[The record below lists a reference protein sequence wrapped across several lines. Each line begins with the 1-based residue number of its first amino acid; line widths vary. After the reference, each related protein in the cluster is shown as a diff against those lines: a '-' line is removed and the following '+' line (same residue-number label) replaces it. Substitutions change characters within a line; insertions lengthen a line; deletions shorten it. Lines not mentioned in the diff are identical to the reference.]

1 MRSRRAESL
10 STLTHEDAS
19 SLDPPPPKRRKK
31 GHSMESLLAREVGL
45 MRDASGEA
53 SASFVGSA
61 SGIHFIRAVWG
72 AVGSANVEETSP
84 ATNLVPGEDDRLEAP
99 APSGAK
105 RRIWHDQ
112 EVASATHNQI
122 AGNPSF
128 DELLDWTEDFFD
140 NWHPPFP
147 VLHAPSV
154 LASLEKLSEHGIN
167 NLATWD
173 SVVVRAIISISLA
186 DRRQSAKPLSRPL
199 PSDLVFSTFDD
210 AHEAILPALT
220 RPATIAGIQAVICV
234 QLFLVSMLR
243 LNTASRL
250 GGLIVQMAF
259 QLGLHRCPSRYQNFP
274 QSERQ
279 SRKRIFWAMYCLER
293 YICQA
298 MGLPLTIR
306 DDDADVC
313 HLNEEIHRPK
323 PQQHPPSYNHTRNA
337 TERDASPAPDGRLQ
351 LLVFLSQHAQLR
363 GSIIELRNKR
373 VEERDRNPDVAILIN
388 ARLTQWWNEVE
399 DFFDQSEPSASSI
412 SRLHKAVLETLKHES
427 IIMLHRP
434 MLALPK
440 TAASYASAVHAC
452 IGAAKSLLS
461 VLYVLTE
468 EPMTTG
474 SSGSFNAPMM
484 WPSFTWAVWM
494 SAFIL
499 LYATTEGIVNGQVA
513 GRNVDKSLRILN
525 RLALR
530 GSVWPEASA
539 VAIQDLRSIL
549 TERNGMP
556 PTPSSTTARDST
568 DQPRQTFPQTTT
580 PVHQR
585 GISNAEGTRSSDSS
599 APIQR
604 TMPEFRTQNS
614 TGAGSTATQEPP
626 RAWVHS
632 GNQTSWHEQQHQAP
646 TSRTSNHNALNVHD
660 VFATDPDSDLTWP
673 DPSFMPKDVPPM
685 AFGTGDPFQGFD
697 IPFWFGQDN
706 TVAWMGNEP

>member
-1 MRSRRAESL
+1 MRSQRAESL
-10 STLTHEDAS
+10 STLTQEDGNNV
-19 SLDPPPPKRRKK
+19 DPPPAKRRKQ
-31 GHSMESLLAREVGL
+31 GHSTMESLLAREVGL
-45 MRDASGEA
+45 MRDGSGEA

-61 SGIHFIRAVWG
+61 SGIHFIRAVYG
-72 AVGSANVEETSP
+72 AVGSTAVEETSP
-84 ATNLVPGEDDRLEAP
+84 ATNLVPGEDDRLEGP

-105 RRIWHDQ
+105 RRIWHSQ
-112 EVASATHNQI
+112 EVDSSADMQST
-122 AGNPSF
+122 GRPSF
-128 DELLDWTEDFFD
+128 EELLNWTESFFD

-154 LASLEKLSEHGIN
+154 LTSLEKLSEKGITH
-167 NLATWD
+167 LPTWD
-173 SVVVRAIISISLA
+173 AVIARAIISISLA
-186 DRRQSAKPLSRPL
+186 DRRQSSKLLVKAL
-199 PSDLVFSTFDD
+199 PSNLVFQTFDD

-234 QLFLVSMLR
+234 QLFFVSMLR

-279 SRKRIFWAMYCLER
+279 LRKRIYWSLYCLER
-293 YICQA
+293 YVCQA

-306 DDDADVC
+306 DEDADVC
-313 HLNEEIHRPK
+313 QLNEEIHRPK
-323 PQQHPPSYNHTRNA
+323 PQQQAALNQVMTGAEQHETSPPS
-337 TERDASPAPDGRLQ
+337 DGRLQ

-373 VEERDRNPDVAILIN
+373 VQERDKNPDVAILIN

-399 DFFDQSEPSASSI
+399 DFFDQSEPASSTI
-412 SRLHKAVLETLKHES
+412 SRLHKAVLETMKHES
-427 IIMLHRP
+427 VIMLHRP

-440 TAASYASAVHAC
+440 TAASYASAIHAC

-461 VLYVLTE
+461 VLDSLIE
-468 EPMTTG
+468 EPRPGESAT
-474 SSGSFNAPMM
+474 SGATMI

-499 LYATTEGIVNGQVA
+499 LYATTEGNVNGRVA

-525 RLALR
+525 MLALR

-549 TERNGMP
+549 TERSGIP
-556 PTPSSTTARDST
+556 PTPSGATARDGT
-568 DQPRQTFPQTTT
+568 DQSIHAQTT
-580 PVHQR
+580 PLRQNVVL
-585 GISNAEGTRSSDSS
+585 SADDMASSIPSS
-599 APIQR
+599 SIQR
-604 TMPEFRTQNS
+604 SRLGDLFRTQS
-614 TGAGSTATQEPP
+614 DVTATQEPP
-626 RAWVHS
+626 RMWPAN
-632 GNQTSWHEQQHQAP
+632 GNTTSWHEQQQAP
-646 TSRTSNHNALNVHD
+646 NTRPGNQPQLNTQNAYP
-660 VFATDPDSDLTWP
+660 PDADLDFHWP
-673 DPSFMPKDVPPM
+673 DQNFLPKDVPPM

-706 TVAWMGNEP
+706 TVAWMGTET

>member
-1 MRSRRAESL
+1 
-10 STLTHEDAS
+10 
-19 SLDPPPPKRRKK
+19 
-31 GHSMESLLAREVGL
+31 MESLLAREVGL
-45 MRDASGEA
+45 MRDGSGEA

-61 SGIHFIRAVWG
+61 SGIHFIRAVYG
-72 AVGSANVEETSP
+72 AVGSAAAEETSP
-84 ATNLVPGEDDRLEAP
+84 ATNLVPGEDDRLEVP

-112 EVASATHNQI
+112 EVTSTTDGQNT
-122 AGNPSF
+122 GSPSF
-128 DELLDWTEDFFD
+128 DELLDWTENFFD

-154 LASLEKLSEHGIN
+154 LVSLEKLSEHGITS
-167 NLATWD
+167 LTTWD
-173 SVVVRAIISISLA
+173 AVVVRAIISISLA
-186 DRRQSAKPLSRPL
+186 DRRQSSKPLVRSL
-199 PSDLVFSTFDD
+199 PSDLVFNTFDE
-210 AHEAILPALT
+210 AHEALLPALT
-220 RPATIAGIQAVICV
+220 RPATIAGIQAAICV

-259 QLGLHRCPSRYQNFP
+259 QLGLHRCPSRYHTFP

-279 SRKRIFWAMYCLER
+279 LRKRIFWSLYCLER

-306 DDDADVC
+306 DEDADVC
-313 HLNEEIHRPK
+313 HLNEEVHRAK
-323 PQQHPPSYNHTRNA
+323 PQPHLPAFSNTRIIPEREDSPS
-337 TERDASPAPDGRLQ
+337 PDGRLQ

-373 VEERDRNPDVAILIN
+373 VEERDKNPDVAILIN

-399 DFFDQSEPSASSI
+399 DFLDQSEPASSSI

-434 MLALPK
+434 MLASPK

-452 IGAAKSLLS
+452 ISAAKSVLT
-461 VLYVLTE
+461 VLYSLTE
-468 EPMTTG
+468 EPVTSERFG
-474 SSGSFNAPMM
+474 APMM
-484 WPSFTWAVWM
+484 WPSFTWVVWM

-499 LYATTEGIVNGQVA
+499 LYATTEGILNGQVA

-525 RLALR
+525 ALALR

-549 TERNGMP
+549 TERNGLP
-556 PTPSSTTARDST
+556 PTPSSTMARDGV
-568 DQPRQTFPQTTT
+568 DQARQTQTKVT
-580 PVHQR
+580 PLHQR
-585 GISNAEGTRSSDSS
+585 SSSNAEGIQSNHSNGNTQRS
-599 APIQR
+599 
-604 TMPEFRTQNS
+604 MPANLLRTQS
-614 TGAGSTATQEPP
+614 YTDTGSTQAQDPP
-626 RAWVHS
+626 RMWGQN
-632 GNQTSWHEQQHQAP
+632 GNQTSQVSWNERSQDIPSRSGGQA
-646 TSRTSNHNALNVHD
+646 ALHMQED
-660 VFATDPDSDLTWP
+660 YSADLGLAFPDSNFL
-673 DPSFMPKDVPPM
+673 PKDVPPM
-685 AFGTGDPFQGFD
+685 AFGSGDPFQGFD

-706 TVAWMGNEP
+706 TIAWMGNES